1 MCVRP
6 LPPLT
11 CLILSRPS
19 LSSSACCFNPNRTYC
34 HVLLQLSASPTSPP
48 SSHTHAPIHPTSS
61 ACPTPPPPPNA
72 SPRPR
77 SKLLSSPCPC
87 LLTNVSF
94 LPQLTVPLTTSRFF
108 CLYRTYPTYC

>member
-1 MCVRP
+1 ICVRP

-11 CLILSRPS
+11 CLILSRPFP
-19 LSSSACCFNPNRTYC
+19 SSSACCFNPNRTCC

-48 SSHTHAPIHPTSS
+48 SSPTHAPIHPTSS
-61 ACPTPPPPPNA
+61 ACPTPPPTNVLPP
-72 SPRPR
+72 PR

-94 LPQLTVPLTTSRFF
+94 PPQLTVPLTTSRFF